1 MTKKVIGDNASTQ
14 ASAVAAIKAA
24 AAQRSSDAAP
34 TPQDAVSLIKAAAAR
49 QQGAAPQQQQGVP
62 FDFTKC
68 HLHIGMPCYGGNVS
82 EPTMTSLLRFILMA
96 QQVGLNWSLDTMVT
110 RA

>member
-1 MTKKVIGDNASTQ
+1 MVKKIIGDKASSQ

-24 AAQRSSDAAP
+24 AAQREQQQA
-34 TPQDAVSLIKAAAAR
+34 TNPQDAVAMIKAAAA
-49 QQGAAPQQQQGVP
+49 QQAQQKQQQQQGTP

-96 QQVGLNWSLDTMVT
+96 QQVGLN
-110 RA
+110 

>member
-1 MTKKVIGDNASTQ
+1 MTKKVIGDNTATQ
-14 ASAVAAIKAA
+14 ADAVAAIKAA
-24 AAQRSSDAAP
+24 VATKQSA
-34 TPQDAVSLIKAAAAR
+34 TPDPKDAVAMIKAAAAKQA
-49 QQGAAPQQQQGVP
+49 QQQQQQQQGVP

-96 QQVGLNWSLDTMVT
+96 QQVGLNGV
-110 RA
+110 